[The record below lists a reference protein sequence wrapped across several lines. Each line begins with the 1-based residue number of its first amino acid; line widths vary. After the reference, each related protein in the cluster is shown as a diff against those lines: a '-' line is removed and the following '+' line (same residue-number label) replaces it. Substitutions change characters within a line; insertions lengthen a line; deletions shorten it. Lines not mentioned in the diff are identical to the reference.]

1 MSQRVP
7 GRNSITSFKVLT
19 HANLFAVRIMQ
30 VVRIYFLGHLRRNLF
45 ANDLG
50 QDFAIQIA
58 RYILPNRLIQMRT
71 RQVDVI
77 RFFLSQSRLIAHI
90 VTTSGSKNTRAL
102 YLRDTDLSR
111 MI

>member
-1 MSQRVP
+1 
-7 GRNSITSFKVLT
+7 
-19 HANLFAVRIMQ
+19 MQ

-45 ANDLG
+45 TGDLG

-90 VTTSGSKNTRAL
+90 VTTSGSKNTRTL
-102 YLRDTDLSR
+102 YLCDTDLSR
-111 MI
+111 MVRPINVSQCHFVIPL